1 MLRSE
6 NQFLAKVSFMNTGLI
21 ENTVHRCRKTKIKMG
36 TLQNISADGRRQMM
50 RIGIATDFGW
60 FELKRKLI
68 EALKV
73 VGYELADIGTYELV
87 AGENYPDFVV
97 PLAKAVSDKN
107 DQTNR
112 VTGIEACKAANKIPG
127 VCAALIEE
135 PSTSCKENEDED
147 LFVRCLGGQV
157 KGYALSKKKVM
168 TFLNA
173 DCSTYIPSNQRL
185 AKVKVLNSDY
195 KIFEREKHLA

>member
-1 MLRSE
+1 MH
-6 NQFLAKVSFMNTGLI
+6 TGLI
-21 ENTVHRCRKTKIKMG
+21 ENTAHRCRKTNNKME
-36 TLQNISADGRRQMM
+36 TLKNISAVGRREMM

-68 EALKV
+68 EALNA
-73 VGYELADIGTYELV
+73 VGYELADIGIYELV

-97 PLAKAVSDKN
+97 PLGKSVSDKN
-107 DQTNR
+107 NKADKTNH
-112 VTGIEACKAANKIPG
+112 VKGIKACKAANKIPG
-127 VCAALIEE
+127 VCAALIVE
-135 PSTSCKENEDED
+135 PFTPCKEVEDED

-173 DCSTYIPSNQRL
+173 DCSTNMLSNQRL
-185 AKVKVLNSDY
+185 AKVRVLNRDY
-195 KIFEREKHLA
+195 KMSERKRHLA

>member
-1 MLRSE
+1 MI
-6 NQFLAKVSFMNTGLI
+6 TGLI
-21 ENTVHRCRKTKIKMG
+21 ENKVQRCRKTKNKMR
-36 TLQNISADGRRQMM
+36 TLQNISAEGRRQMM

-68 EALKV
+68 EALKA
-73 VGYELADIGTYELV
+73 VGYELTDIGTYELV
-87 AGENYPDFVV
+87 AGENYPDFVI
-97 PLAKAVSDKN
+97 PLAKTVLDKI
-107 DQTNR
+107 DQTNHI
-112 VTGIEACKAANKIPG
+112 TGVEACKAANKIPG

-135 PSTSCKENEDED
+135 RSTSCKENEDED
-147 LFVRCLGGQV
+147 LFVRCFGGQV

-185 AKVKVLNSDY
+185 AKVKVLNRDY
-195 KIFEREKHLA
+195 KVSERERHLA